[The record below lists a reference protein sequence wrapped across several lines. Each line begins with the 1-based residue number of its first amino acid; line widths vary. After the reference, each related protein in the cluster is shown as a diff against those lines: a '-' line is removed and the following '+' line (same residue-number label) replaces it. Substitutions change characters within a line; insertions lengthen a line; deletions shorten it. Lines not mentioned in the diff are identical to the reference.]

1 MMEFLPITTL
11 ASDCKEDEHWA
22 ELCLPDLSLEA
33 AVSQYNRPLFP
44 TRREA
49 LKAEWE
55 RTGKKPRTLSYR
67 VTGIREADF
76 ERIKVSLQI

>member
-1 MMEFLPITTL
+1 MESLKINNR
-11 ASDCKEDEHWA
+11 ANEVEEDEYWA